1 MNGGPPNLRSVPDIA
16 TTQMTKELTERAQDK
31 QAAVAMRAQDLQVGS
46 NKAEIATR
54 LLVSDSDK
62 VGDDLK
68 GTLNKYLVD
77 YFADNV
83 VTDPLASL
91 PDGVMVRA

>member
-1 MNGGPPNLRSVPDIA
+1 MNGNLRSVPDIA

-62 VGDDLK
+62 VDDDLK
-68 GTLNKYLVD
+68 DTLNQYLVE
-77 YFADNV
+77 YFENTPI
-83 VTDPLASL
+83 TDPLASL

>member
-1 MNGGPPNLRSVPDIA
+1 MNGGPPNLRPVPDIG
-16 TTQMTKELTERAQDK
+16 TMQMTKELTERAQDK

-68 GTLNKYLVD
+68 GTLNQYLVE
-77 YFADNV
+77 YFENTT

>member
-1 MNGGPPNLRSVPDIA
+1 MNGNLRSVPDIA

-68 GTLNKYLVD
+68 GTLNQYLVE
-77 YFADNV
+77 YFENTPI
-83 VTDPLASL
+83 TDPLASL

>member
-1 MNGGPPNLRSVPDIA
+1 MNGNLRSVPDIA

-68 GTLNKYLVD
+68 GTLNQYLVE
-77 YFADNV
+77 YFENTT

-91 PDGVMVRA
+91 PDGVMVRV

>member
-54 LLVSDSDK
+54 LLVSDSEK

-68 GTLNKYLVD
+68 ETLNNYLVE
-77 YFADNV
+77 YFSDNV

>member
-1 MNGGPPNLRSVPDIA
+1 MNGNLRSVPDIA

-54 LLVSDSDK
+54 LLCAESGNVAE
-62 VGDDLK
+62 DLK
-68 GTLNKYLVD
+68 GTLNQYLIE
-77 YFADNV
+77 YFETTT
-83 VTDPLASL
+83 VTDPLASM